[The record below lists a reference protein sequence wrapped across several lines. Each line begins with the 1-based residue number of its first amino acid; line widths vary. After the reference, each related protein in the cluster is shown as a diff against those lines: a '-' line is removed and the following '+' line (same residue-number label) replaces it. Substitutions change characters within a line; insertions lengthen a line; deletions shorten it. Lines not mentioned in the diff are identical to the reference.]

1 MKNKCDCY
9 ETVERLCYT
18 PFYTQ
23 SYYKT
28 VGICNGTKEREECSC
43 SGNKTKCDFYP
54 EVRDKANKEVD

>member
-1 MKNKCDCY
+1 MKNKCNCY

-28 VGICNGTKEREECSC
+28 AGICNGTKEREECSC